1 MITWGTVLELWCASD
16 GRMDDG
22 QKKRDIEVGAPPKKG
37 IKLKASPIIFSLV
50 RKNLN
55 NPG

>member
-22 QKKRDIEVGAPPKKG
+22 QKKRHIEVGAPPKKR